1 MAQGYDIDQQNIQ
14 NYISIHT
21 LNHQWLQVRHTQ
33 NVDKVKMEFQAKG
46 KSISKFVSPLPPQ
59 AKTLKTKLID
69 AMKGLMHGMG

>member
-1 MAQGYDIDQQNIQ
+1 
-14 NYISIHT
+14 
-21 LNHQWLQVRHTQ
+21 
-33 NVDKVKMEFQAKG
+33 MEFQAKG